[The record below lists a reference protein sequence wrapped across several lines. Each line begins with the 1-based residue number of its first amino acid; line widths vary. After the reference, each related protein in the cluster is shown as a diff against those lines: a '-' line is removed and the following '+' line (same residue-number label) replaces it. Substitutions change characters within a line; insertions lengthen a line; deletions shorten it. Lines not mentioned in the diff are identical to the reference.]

1 MVSVTFT
8 LGVGAVGQKGHLGPL
23 CPETAAS

>member
-8 LGVGAVGQKGHLGPL
+8 LGVGAVGQKDHLGPL